1 MSIYRVALAKGHAAK
16 TGLKVCIVS
25 LYFQLVFQIDHVVS
39 YFCRKILFVC
49 PKIIFF
55 YLFKGSVRVLSPFGV
70 TANLC
75 LSRSCSR

>member
-16 TGLKVCIVS
+16 TGVKVCIVC

-49 PKIIFF
+49 PKIIIFI
-55 YLFKGSVRVLSPFGV
+55 YSRVLFV
-70 TANLC
+70 FFLR
-75 LSRSCSR
+75 LE